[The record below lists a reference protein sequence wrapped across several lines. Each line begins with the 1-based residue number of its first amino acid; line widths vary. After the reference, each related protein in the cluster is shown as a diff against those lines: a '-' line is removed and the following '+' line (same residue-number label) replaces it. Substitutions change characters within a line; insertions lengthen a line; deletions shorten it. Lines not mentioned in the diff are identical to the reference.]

1 MDPFSLAH
9 EHVSA
14 FRVHVDDAL
23 LSQGEAELRD
33 LALLRDAVDEAIAVH
48 IRELVTFEGLSWSAA
63 AAAIAPSPVFIRECY
78 GRVSRECGSTPS

>member
-14 FRVHVDDAL
+14 FRVYVDDSL
-23 LSQGEAELRD
+23 LSQGEAELKD

-48 IRELVTFEGLSWSAA
+48 IRELVTFEGLSWSAVATALA
-63 AAAIAPSPVFIRECY
+63 ASPASLRKLY
-78 GRVSRECGSTPS
+78 GRASKE

>member
-23 LSQGEAELRD
+23 LSQGEAELRS
-33 LALLRDAVDEAIAVH
+33 LALLRDAVEVEIASRIH
-48 IRELVTFEGLSWSAA
+48 ELVIFEGLSWSAVA
-63 AAAIAPSPVFIRECY
+63 TAIAPSPVFIRECY

>member
-14 FRVHVDDAL
+14 FRVHVDDVL

-33 LALLRDAVDEAIAVH
+33 LALLRDAVDEAIASRIH
-48 IRELVTFEGLSWSAA
+48 ELVTFEGLSWSAVA
-63 AAAIAPSPVFIRECY
+63 TAIASSPASLRKLY
-78 GRVSRECGSTPS
+78 GRASNE